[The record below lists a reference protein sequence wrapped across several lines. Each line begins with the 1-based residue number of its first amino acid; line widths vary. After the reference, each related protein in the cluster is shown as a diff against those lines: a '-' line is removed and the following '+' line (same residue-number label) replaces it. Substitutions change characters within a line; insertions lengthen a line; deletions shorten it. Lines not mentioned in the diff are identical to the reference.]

1 MWENKYDEY
10 KPCSVSEH
18 SSIRPL
24 TTNLRFA
31 EHGAILFCGVGNPE
45 SKRLDCTLLAL
56 ATFPFNRERFKN
68 GTKVQ
73 RDRPST
79 DPSAEADGK

>member
-1 MWENKYDEY
+1 M
-10 KPCSVSEH
+10 VL
-18 SSIRPL
+18 SSFGLLAPHI
-24 TTNLRFA
+24 NYEKKDIGFLRFA